1 VRGDIKEKVIH
12 GGIAKRSQEITG
24 KCILDFSANIN
35 PFPPAVVW
43 DASRALLEQ
52 YPDDSYAR
60 LKEVIAARFSRNV
73 DEITVGNGSIELIR
87 VFCSVLCKEGM
98 GVWREDPTFGEYEL
112 SASLAGARVV
122 PHIKDAEI
130 AFLCN
135 PNNPTG
141 LLRTKH
147 EVQEML
153 GDFSQ
158 SGKILFLDEAFIE
171 LSNPAESL
179 IDIRNENLFL
189 IRSLTKSFAVP
200 GIRFGYGFGDP
211 GVISRL
217 EVARPPW
224 SVNAYAE
231 SFAIAAFRHY
241 RDLERSR
248 TRITEERGWVSVKCS
263 DLDLGVHPS
272 SANFL
277 LLDLKIP
284 ARVLCQRLLEH
295 DILIRDCSS
304 FGLPFCV
311 RVAVRSREEN
321 RRLIEAMSVCLH

>member
-1 VRGDIKEKVIH
+1 M
-12 GGIAKRSQEITG
+12 G
-24 KCILDFSANIN
+24 KCILDFSASIN

-43 DASRALLEQ
+43 DASRALLDR

-87 VFCSVLCKEGM
+87 VFCSVMCNEGTRI
-98 GVWREDPTFGEYEL
+98 WREDPTFGEYEL

-122 PHIKDAEI
+122 PGIKDAEI

-141 LLRTKH
+141 LLRTKV
-147 EVQEML
+147 EVREML
-153 GDFSQ
+153 GEFRRSLRM
-158 SGKILFLDEAFIE
+158 LFLDEAFIE
-171 LSNPAESL
+171 LADPGESL
-179 IDIRNENLFL
+179 VDIRDDRLFL

-211 GVISRL
+211 ELITRM
-217 EVARPPW
+217 EVARLPW
-224 SVNAYAE
+224 SINAYAE

-241 RDLERSR
+241 TDLEQSR
-248 TRITEERGWVSVKCS
+248 ARIAEEREWVSGECTRIGLV
-263 DLDLGVHPS
+263 VHPS

-284 ARVLCQRLLEH
+284 APVLCQRLLEH
-295 DILIRDCSS
+295 DILVRDCSS

-321 RRLIEAMSVCLH
+321 RRLIEALSICLH